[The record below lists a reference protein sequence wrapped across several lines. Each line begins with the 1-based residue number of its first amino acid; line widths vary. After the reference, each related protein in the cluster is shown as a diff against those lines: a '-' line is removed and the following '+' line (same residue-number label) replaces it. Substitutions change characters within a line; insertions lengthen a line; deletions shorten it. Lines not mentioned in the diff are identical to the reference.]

1 MWHVNTELNSRGD
14 RQNGGRGKDRVDR
27 GVRHRPVCIP
37 ELLTVKV
44 AGVILSFKLWDKLC
58 LVSQKPCP
66 VQGQEERVLL
76 HLMGAPCRHAGSGLC
91 DPPLRLPLTESY
103 TGLWLVLCALS

>member
-1 MWHVNTELNSRGD
+1 M
-14 RQNGGRGKDRVDR
+14 DR
-27 GVRHRPVCIP
+27 GMRHRPVCIP

-91 DPPLRLPLTESY
+91 DPHSVSLSQSQLLPSESY